1 MYMAKIQCGC
11 TCVPM
16 WACTGYCTR
25 TRRTT
30 CVPLCIPVPGNLKL
44 SQVSALFC
52 VFPCNYLAHIVST
65 FQLHPP
71 PLLYSID
78 TNHEFNGWTRTDG
91 RSAGICHHNGCRHH
105 RLYHRLVL
113 DLLQKKRTST
123 IGFGGGFQCSHRSLL
138 RWSQRHIH
146 WFTTTTTIDGRGT
159 ATEKGY
165 AAGVA
170 TVGGESGRTC
180 CRNSIVQRQKKKK
193 RQKQRPWQKEQKE
206 KQ

>member
-1 MYMAKIQCGC
+1 MCPCGH
-11 TCVPM
+11 
-16 WACTGYCTR
+16 
-25 TRRTT
+25 
-30 CVPLCIPVPGNLKL
+30 VPGTVHAPAAQPVYRCTNTSFTRYNLKL
-44 SQVSALFC
+44 SALC
-52 VFPCNYLAHIVST
+52 AVFLVILHTQHSRFNS
-65 FQLHPP
+65 LHPP

-165 AAGVA
+165 AAGVT